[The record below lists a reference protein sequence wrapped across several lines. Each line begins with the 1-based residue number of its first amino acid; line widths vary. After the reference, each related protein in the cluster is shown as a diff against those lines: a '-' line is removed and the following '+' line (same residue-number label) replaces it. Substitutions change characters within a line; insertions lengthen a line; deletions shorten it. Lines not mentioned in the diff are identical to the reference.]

1 MAASEPQRSV
11 RAPRLPAVLRLGG
24 YVDAL
29 RELARTV
36 RERRVLAAELA
47 KRSLFGEHSG
57 HALGAF
63 WGLAQPLF
71 LMFLYAFIFGVVFQ
85 VKVGGTFELPRD
97 FTVYMLAGLVPW
109 LAFQAALLRATSSIA
124 GNANLVKQVVFDVSL
139 LPLAA
144 ALAAVVPLV
153 VGLVFVALYTLVA
166 DGGLP
171 WTYVL
176 LPVAVALQLGAM
188 AGFGF
193 ALAAVGAFFRDVREL
208 VQMFVIAAIFL
219 MPIVYLP
226 GSVPGGFDEVIWA
239 NPFTY
244 MVWCYQD
251 VLYFGRIEHP
261 WAWVVFAALSIVSL
275 AGGYR
280 LFRRV
285 RPYFANVL

>member
-1 MAASEPQRSV
+1 MAATEPQRSAG
-11 RAPRLPAVLRLGG
+11 APRLPAVLRLGG

-29 RELARTV
+29 RELARTI
-36 RERRVLAAELA
+36 RERRVLAVELA

-71 LMFLYAFIFGVVFQ
+71 LMFLYAFIFGVVFR

-109 LAFQAALLRATSSIA
+109 LAFQTALLRATSSVV
-124 GNANLVKQVVFDVSL
+124 GNANIVKQMVFEVSL

-144 ALAAVVPLV
+144 ALAAIVPLLI
-153 VGLVFVALYTLVA
+153 GLAFLALYTA
-166 DGGLP
+166 FGDASIP

-176 LPVAVALQLGAM
+176 LPIAIALQLCAM

-193 ALAAVGAFFRDVREL
+193 ALAAVGVFFRDIREL

-219 MPIVYLP
+219 LPIVYLP
-226 GSVPGGFDEVIWA
+226 GSVPGGFDELIWL
-239 NPFTY
+239 NPFSY
-244 MVWCYQD
+244 MVWMYQD

-261 WAWVVFAALSIVSL
+261 WAWAVFAAIAVFSL
-275 AGGYR
+275 AAGYR
-280 LFRRV
+280 LFRRL
-285 RPYFANVL
+285 RPHFANVL

>member
-1 MAASEPQRSV
+1 MAAPGEEQSV
-11 RAPRLPAVLRLGG
+11 AAARLPSVFRLRGYAV
-24 YVDAL
+24 AL
-29 RELARTV
+29 SELARTV
-36 RERRVLAAELA
+36 RERRALAAELT
-47 KRSLFGEHSG
+47 KRSLLGEHSG
-57 HALGAF
+57 NALGAF

-71 LMFLYAFIFGVVFQ
+71 LMLLYAFIFSVVFR

-109 LAFQAALLRATSSIA
+109 LAFQTSLLRATSSIA

-139 LPLAA
+139 LPLSAT
-144 ALAAVVPLV
+144 LAAVVPLLL
-153 VGLVFVALYTLVA
+153 GLGFVAAYTLGV

-176 LPVAVALQLGAM
+176 LPAVVLLQVGAM
-188 AGFGF
+188 AGIGF
-193 ALAAVGAFFRDVREL
+193 ALAAVGAFFRDIREL
-208 VQMFVIAAIFL
+208 VQMFVLAAIFV

-226 GSVPGGFDEVIWA
+226 GSVPGGFDEIIWA

-261 WAWVVFAALSIVSL
+261 WAWVVFAALSVGSL
-275 AGGYR
+275 AAGYR

>member
-1 MAASEPQRSV
+1 MATSKPEQTVP
-11 RAPRLPAVLRLGG
+11 APRLPAVLRLRG
-24 YVDAL
+24 YANAL
-29 RELARTV
+29 AELARTV

-47 KRSLFGEHSG
+47 KRGLLGEHSG

-63 WGLAQPLF
+63 WGVAQPLF
-71 LMFLYAFIFGVVFQ
+71 LMFLYAFIFGVVFR

-109 LAFQAALLRATSSIA
+109 LAFQTSLLRATSSIS
-124 GNANLVKQVVFDVSL
+124 GNANLVKQVVFEVSL
-139 LPLAA
+139 LPLSA
-144 ALAAVVPLV
+144 ALAALVPLV
-153 VGLVFVALYTLVA
+153 LGLAFVAVYTLAA
-166 DGGLP
+166 DGALP
-171 WTYVL
+171 WTYAL
-176 LPVAVALQLGAM
+176 LPVVVLLQLGAM

-193 ALAAVGAFFRDVREL
+193 ALAAIGAFFRDVREL

-226 GSVPGGFDEVIWA
+226 GSVPGGFDEIIWA

-261 WAWVVFAALSIVSL
+261 WAWVVFAGLSVVSL
-275 AGGYR
+275 AAGYR

>member
-1 MAASEPQRSV
+1 MAATEPQRSAG
-11 RAPRLPAVLRLGG
+11 APRLPAVLRLGG

-29 RELARTV
+29 RELARTI
-36 RERRVLAAELA
+36 RERRVLAVELA

-57 HALGAF
+57 QALGAF

-71 LMFLYAFIFGVVFQ
+71 LMLLYAFIFGVVFR
-85 VKVGGTFELPRD
+85 VKVGGTFELPRE

-144 ALAAVVPLV
+144 ALAAIVPLV
-153 VGLVFVALYTLVA
+153 VGLAFLGVYTLGT
-166 DGGLP
+166 DGGVP

-188 AGFGF
+188 IGFSF
-193 ALAAVGAFFRDVREL
+193 ALAAIGAFFPDVREL

-226 GSVPGGFDEVIWA
+226 GSVPGAFDEIIYL

-251 VLYFGRIEHP
+251 LLYFGRFEHP
-261 WAWVVFAALSIVSL
+261 WAWAVFAALSVVSL
-275 AGGYR
+275 AAGYR